1 MFPVAGRK
9 MDTFRSMTAFIIP
22 VMRDQKAMAADF
34 FGDSGWISGKSPGNL
49 RKRGSF
55 VDHDFNLCAFREG
68 KMFKAASMLNCHN
81 NLQSAPGL

>member
-9 MDTFRSMTAFIIP
+9 MDTFRLMTAFIIP

-55 VDHDFNLCAFREG
+55 VDHDFNLCTFREG
-68 KMFKAASMLNCHN
+68 KTQFFYKKLALTS
-81 NLQSAPGL
+81 